1 MSQLQS
7 GETYADGQTVNAA
20 RLNNTVNLATALPG
34 LITDQGSVTP
44 VPADQVLLHQAS
56 SGTLKR
62 ATIGTLVTPASF
74 QGGAVVVAGTNNTT
88 TGVMMGLPGTI
99 TPSYSGRIF
108 VIASGSWKNNTTN
121 GGGHVALLYGTGTK
135 PANGA
140 ALTGSSNSSHALG
153 YGFTANAFVP
163 FSVCSIITGLTIGTS
178 YWLDIVLAAVD
189 VGTVTLVDNSCMISA
204 FEF

>member
-56 SGTLKR
+56 SGQLKR
-62 ATIGTLVTPASF
+62 STLSAVALAGATF
-74 QGGAVVVAGTNNTT
+74 QGTPVTLAGTSLS

-99 TPSYSGRIF
+99 TPSFSGRIF
-108 VIASGSWKNNTTN
+108 VSCSGAWTNDTAGAGGN
-121 GGGHVALLYGTGTK
+121 GGLFYGTGTK
-135 PANGA
+135 PVNGA
-140 ALTGSSNSSHALG
+140 APAGTQCSGNVIYNG
-153 YGFTANAFVP
+153 YGANVVAS
-163 FSVCSIITGLTIGTS
+163 FSVSGIFTGVVGTT
-178 YWLDIVLAAVD
+178 YWLDFGMSTNA
-189 VGTVTLVDNSCMISA
+189 VGTILLVANACIISA